1 MSDEKNV
8 RFEGF
13 RIVSEDKNWGE
24 GRMFY
29 PYQESNLVGQVLTFA
44 ESLGLP
50 EKQEKA
56 VKDTLRNMLNGFFDD
71 TILVPE
77 KTAEELRKA

>member
-1 MSDEKNV
+1 MSD
-8 RFEGF
+8 RFNGF
-13 RIVSEDKNWGE
+13 KITDEDKNWGE

-29 PYQESNLVGQVLTFA
+29 PYQESDLVGQVLTFA

-50 EKQEKA
+50 EKQEKGF
-56 VKDTLRNMLNGFFDD
+56 KDTLKHMLYGFFNN

-77 KTAEELRKA
+77 ETAEILRKA